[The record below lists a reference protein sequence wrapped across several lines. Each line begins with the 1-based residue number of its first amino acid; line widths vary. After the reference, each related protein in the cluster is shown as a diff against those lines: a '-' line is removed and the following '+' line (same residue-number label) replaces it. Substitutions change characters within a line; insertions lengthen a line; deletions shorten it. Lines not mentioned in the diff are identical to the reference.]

1 MRLLRFQR
9 NVFEQKLLNSRCIC
23 IRANYSLK
31 MELWNILDNK
41 NHLTLKEDMI
51 KAGGAVILVMHMQCE
66 RDNLSAV

>member
-1 MRLLRFQR
+1 MRRLRFQR
-9 NVFEQKLLNSRCIC
+9 DIFEQRLSNSGCIY

-31 MELWNILDNK
+31 KELWKILDNR